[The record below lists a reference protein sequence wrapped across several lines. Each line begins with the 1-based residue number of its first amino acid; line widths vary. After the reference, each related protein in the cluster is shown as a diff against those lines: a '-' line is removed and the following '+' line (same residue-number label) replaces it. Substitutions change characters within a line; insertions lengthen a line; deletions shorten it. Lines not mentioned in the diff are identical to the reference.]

1 MATDPLNT
9 AQDLSPIM
17 PNVNG
22 NRNYLV
28 PTDGSSIYNG
38 HSMNNVL
45 KNFGVKK
52 PETYDK

>member
-1 MATDPLNT
+1 MATDPLNNLQNNT
-9 AQDLSPIM
+9 TL

-22 NRNYLV
+22 KRHYLI

-45 KNFGVKK
+45 KNFGIKK
-52 PETYDK
+52 SEEFK